1 MCRRRLGKL
10 KVAWFQS
17 ISVQYITCGHIVKL
31 PEDIVYR
38 SECWIVPEC
47 NEPLRIF
54 GTMDLALWLIRRL
67 YTIIIYGEA
76 APFRPRQRLCVWLFV
91 QRKFISLPSPL
102 SQLGKCRF
110 AIMKR
115 LDESKHVYPAKR
127 QRLAITA
134 AATAGVESSTLRTIA
149 DLDINQE
156 VIGKERT
163 TDTTQKRTS
172 TRAARPQ
179 AKLSPLALRTRAQ
192 RKTPKAT
199 TANVSKQTEQNSIAQ
214 SAQAEGSP
222 ATSSAKETSVTFI
235 LPARPVRHSSRKAA
249 QMVKGSTAISAV
261 VPAPKHR
268 HRLWNDET
276 QGPPPMR
283 KAQMKAAAAP
293 ATVDAANPVPGDTPV
308 AEGDSEDTDSDATDI
323 EETATG
329 GEPQRETLAPGEAY
343 QATISLTEDYHRRAA
358 LFKPTSEIQDHAE
371 EDIVSAICLIQL
383 SASEGLGSPL
393 ESEDRDESSP
403 KPQVLHGRNR
413 AEITK
418 VTDSGRA

>member
-1 MCRRRLGKL
+1 
-10 KVAWFQS
+10 
-17 ISVQYITCGHIVKL
+17 
-31 PEDIVYR
+31 
-38 SECWIVPEC
+38 
-47 NEPLRIF
+47 
-54 GTMDLALWLIRRL
+54 
-67 YTIIIYGEA
+67 
-76 APFRPRQRLCVWLFV
+76 
-91 QRKFISLPSPL
+91 
-102 SQLGKCRF
+102 
-110 AIMKR
+110 MKR

-134 AATAGVESSTLRTIA
+134 PATAGVESSTLRAIA

-156 VIGKERT
+156 VIGNERT

-192 RKTPKAT
+192 RVVASRSRSLETPPGSTTPITLRLKFNKGLWDLVTSKKTPEEAT

-235 LPARPVRHSSRKAA
+235 LPARPVRRSSRKAA

-323 EETATG
+323 EETVTG
-329 GEPQRETLAPGEAY
+329 REQQTEPLALGEAY
-343 QATISLTEDYHRRAA
+343 QATISLTGGYHRRAV
-358 LFKPTSEIQDHAE
+358 LFKPTSEIQDYAP

-383 SASEGLGSPL
+383 GASEGLESL
-393 ESEDRDESSP
+393 VESEDTEESVPESQV
-403 KPQVLHGRNR
+403 PQVRNMLEL
-413 AEITK
+413 AN
-418 VTDSGRA
+418 VTEDEHDAALCLLNVTQASLKEQQVETQ